1 MIALWLVVL
10 GVFALQAQAAV
21 METIEQT
28 TAGWC
33 SPAVGHAGRDV
44 TIICQGV
51 DPKALQRLQE
61 LLDIKDLALHEK
73 IREAKELTS
82 KYNELSQYVAKGSQD
97 SAPAQQAKALLEE
110 GKLEEAGKILFAEAY
125 NMAGY
130 HRENRNYA
138 QAITNYKQAIQIN
151 PDDFRAYYNL
161 ADSYQKMGQP
171 EEALQSFE
179 KALKISPNDA
189 RTHYNMANLYYQK
202 GETNQAKIH
211 YKKVIE
217 LEPENADLSH
227 RARKNLKVL
236 GE

>member
-1 MIALWLVVL
+1 MMAVWLLVAVL
-10 GVFALQAQAAV
+10 GASMVQAA
-21 METIEQT
+21 TITQQT
-28 TAGWC
+28 EGWC
-33 SPAVGHAGRDV
+33 SPAVGETHGNV
-44 TIICQGV
+44 TINCQGV

-73 IREAKELTS
+73 IREAEEWTR
-82 KYNELSQYVAKGSQD
+82 KYRELSQYVAKGSQD

-161 ADSYQKMGQP
+161 ADSYQKMGKP
-171 EEALQSFE
+171 KEALQNFE

-217 LEPENADLSH
+217 LKPENADLSH